1 MGIYRL
7 NLVASSEDEVVF
19 TSVKLINHRLSPWF
33 CRCKPSIVGTS
44 WKILFLLLIMS
55 VLGKNII
62 FPKVLYRTSKFPD
75 VGCNVMWSDIPIPMS
90 SLYCFFSSYTY
101 SVSSL
106 ILMIEI
112 TEKPFPLLVCCTCLI
127 SQQGNNVHVLQ
138 TV

>member
-75 VGCNVMWSDIPIPMS
+75 VGCNVMWSDILISMS
-90 SLYCFFSSYTY
+90 SLHCHFFSYAC

-106 ILMIEI
+106 IILLEI
-112 TEKPFPLLVCCTCLI
+112 REKPFSLLVCSTCLI
-127 SQQGNNVHVLQ
+127 SRKVIMLRLKKGR
-138 TV
+138 